1 METVST
7 PSPQPR
13 RQRGSM
19 MVLFA
24 MLLPVLLG
32 FTALSV
38 DISRIQLTKQ
48 ELQNA
53 ADAAA
58 LAGAA
63 MLNAPGGETP
73 YNWTSATQTATG
85 FIGKNPVSSRV
96 LTTGDVLAGY
106 IRPSDPT
113 VTVHSPSETGW
124 ISPFDVPAVRVGL
137 DLSVGKN
144 GGPLQLLFGAILGSP
159 TKDLHVVATAAAY
172 PPGYAA
178 AGALFPVVL
187 GRCLYDLYWNY
198 AARAPK
204 LDPATGKP
212 YTINIG
218 SVYNST
224 CLSGEWSTFNTVL
237 NDVPSVQALISNGNP
252 VPLQVGSMTYV
263 QSGVK
268 DAVYKSVPINKTV
281 AVPVINNVVTGSNQT
296 VVAFAAFHIVG
307 VGGNGASSYITG
319 YFTEGLK
326 SVGLSAGGGG
336 GQDLG
341 AQTGIPSILIQ

>member
-1 METVST
+1 MVTACT
-7 PSPQPR
+7 PTPLPR
-13 RQRGSM
+13 RQRGSVV
-19 MVLFA
+19 VLFA
-24 MLLPVLLG
+24 LLLPVLLG
-32 FTALSV
+32 FTALAV

-73 YNWTSATQTATG
+73 YNWTAATQTATG

-96 LTTGDVLAGY
+96 LTSGDVLAGY
-106 IRPSDPT
+106 IRPGDTS
-113 VTVHSPSETGW
+113 VTVHSPTETGW
-124 ISPFDVPAVRVGL
+124 ISPFDVPVVRVGL

-198 AARAPK
+198 ATRSPK

-212 YTINIG
+212 YNIQIG
-218 SVYNST
+218 SVYNTS

-237 NDVPSVQALISNGNP
+237 NDVPSVQALITNGNP

-268 DAVYKSVPINKTV
+268 DSVYNSVPFPKTV
-281 AVPVINNVVTGSNQT
+281 AVPVINNVVTGSNQV
-296 VVAFAAFHIVG
+296 VVAIAAFQITG
-307 VGGNGASSYITG
+307 VVRIDGKSYIQG
-319 YFTEGLK
+319 NFTEGLK
-326 SVGLSAGGGG
+326 VAGLSAGGGG

>member
-1 METVST
+1 MTAHT
-7 PSPQPR
+7 PSILPR
-13 RQRGSM
+13 RQRGSVV
-19 MVLFA
+19 VLFA
-24 MLLPVLLG
+24 LLLPVLLG
-32 FTALSV
+32 FAALAV
-38 DISRIQLTKQ
+38 DVSRIQLTKQ

-73 YNWTSATQTATG
+73 YNWTAATQSATG
-85 FIGKNPVSSRV
+85 FIGKNPVSTTI
-96 LTTGDVLAGY
+96 LTSGDVLAGY
-106 IRPSDPT
+106 VRPGDPL
-113 VTVHSPSETGW
+113 VTVHSPTETGW
-124 ISPFDVPAVRVGL
+124 ISPFDVPAVRVDL
-137 DLSVGKN
+137 ELSVGKN
-144 GGPLQLLFGAILGSP
+144 GGPLQLLFGTLLGSP
-159 TKDLHVVATAAAY
+159 SVNVHVAATAAAY

-198 AARAPK
+198 ATRSPK

-212 YTINIG
+212 YNIQIG

-237 NDVPSVQALISNGNP
+237 NDAPSVQALITNGNP
-252 VPLQVGSMTYV
+252 VPVQVGSLTYV

-268 DAVYKSVPINKTV
+268 DAVYNSVPFPKTV
-281 AVPVINNVVTGSNQT
+281 AVPVINNVITGSNQT
-296 VVAFAAFHIVG
+296 VVAIAAFQITG
-307 VGGNGASSYITG
+307 VVRINGKSYIQG
-319 YFTEGLK
+319 NFTEGLK
-326 SVGLSAGGGG
+326 VAGLSAGGGG

-341 AQTGIPSILIQ
+341 AETGIPSILIQ